1 MQSKIESLTTT
12 NALMKEDLAIAR
24 GSLYRSQE
32 ENKRLMAQLDRTLLS
47 QRNDS
52 LDQPSP
58 TYDTLSKVNSLEF
71 LGVSRILGQPRVL
84 PRTNQELL

>member
-1 MQSKIESLTTT
+1 MQAKIESLSTT

-58 TYDTLSKVNSLEF
+58 TYDTLSKVTS
-71 LGVSRILGQPRVL
+71 
-84 PRTNQELL
+84 

>member
-1 MQSKIESLTTT
+1 MQAKMESLTTT

-32 ENKRLMAQLDRTLLS
+32 ENKRLMSQLDRNLLA

-52 LDQPSP
+52 LDRNSPS
-58 TYDTLSKVNSLEF
+58 YDTLSKV
-71 LGVSRILGQPRVL
+71 
-84 PRTNQELL
+84 T